1 MEIWGAVYR
10 FAPRVCAARG
20 GGQVDTS
27 WCYTSEYRATGV
39 YDRVKYTTLYS
50 VYKRTGDPRS
60 WTPAKKNKKKQKKN
74 IFFINNIINITAD

>member
-1 MEIWGAVYR
+1 MWKYGALFIDLRCGSV
-10 FAPRVCAARG
+10 PCAVR

-60 WTPAKKNKKKQKKN
+60 WTPAKKQKTKKQH
-74 IFFINNIINITAD
+74 IFFYS